1 MYKFI
6 LKYKYKLETEAIRL
20 LKIVNN
26 TCFDL
31 TWTVTYTKWMRNE
44 LISDFCRLELP
55 QPVITFIKFSYK
67 MCFYTKSYTENLV
80 SRIPDCSGL
89 CKSNHI
95 ILYGEVRTCWVN
107 CSYLRKH
114 WHCHHN
120 GTLDCSHKCH
130 HLLWLHAHILAHQ
143 LLHCTLALCSI
154 ISCQC
159 TGVWGGRWHVDIPQ
173 CYQLH

>member
-1 MYKFI
+1 MNWYPIFVDWSCHS
-6 LKYKYKLETEAIRL
+6 L
-20 LKIVNN
+20 LSPLLSV
-26 TCFDL
+26 
-31 TWTVTYTKWMRNE
+31 
-44 LISDFCRLELP
+44 LIKCVFMLSLIML
-55 QPVITFIKFSYK
+55 
-67 MCFYTKSYTENLV
+67 YTEILV

-89 CKSNHI
+89 CKLSHI
-95 ILYGEVRTCWVN
+95 ILYAEVSTCWVN
-107 CSYLRKH
+107 CSYLRK
-114 WHCHHN
+114 HCHHN

-130 HLLWLHAHILAHQ
+130 HLLWLHTHILTHQ